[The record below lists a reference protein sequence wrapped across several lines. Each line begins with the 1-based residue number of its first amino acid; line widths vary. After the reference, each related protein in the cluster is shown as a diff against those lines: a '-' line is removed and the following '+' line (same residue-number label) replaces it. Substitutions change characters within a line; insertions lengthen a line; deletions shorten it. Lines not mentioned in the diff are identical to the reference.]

1 MYTSVY
7 IIKLFLFIPRSSASM
22 NTKSIPDLMLC
33 WMWFVCFCLFVSVSG
48 LRYYWVETDGEMLH
62 VSVFIIY
69 FIEVVSYPFPFL
81 SSLSLAVMLKV
92 MCQVFVCV
100 FDWLTCLFNSRA
112 VSHKQRLTLACT
124 LVSLWKRVWDE
135 KKPCCS
141 VHQRLWWSSVPWPF
155 VQSWMTVYVS
165 VQRFELNLCAK
176 LEYHIKHMRI
186 KHSFHPTSPREQ
198 NHQFLVNR
206 GTKYH

>member
-7 IIKLFLFIPRSSASM
+7 IIKLFLSIPRSSASM

-33 WMWFVCFCLFVSVSG
+33 WMWFDCFCLFCFSVG
-48 LRYYWVETDGEMLH
+48 PELLLGWDRWRDAACFCIYYLFYWGCLL
-62 VSVFIIY
+62 SV
-69 FIEVVSYPFPFL
+69 PL
-81 SSLSLAVMLKV
+81 SQQSFTGCDVKV

-155 VQSWMTVYVS
+155 VQSWMTVAMFPS
-165 VQRFELNLCAK
+165 KDSN
-176 LEYHIKHMRI
+176 
-186 KHSFHPTSPREQ
+186 
-198 NHQFLVNR
+198 
-206 GTKYH
+206 